1 MNDELISIVIP
12 VYNEEESLPEL
23 FRRLMPVLKNL
34 NRPFE
39 IIFVNDGSKDLSLPL
54 LLKEYNQHSD
64 VIRVIDLNGNFGQ
77 HMAIMAGFKSA
88 KGTFIITMDA
98 DLQNPP
104 EEIPNIISQLENGH
118 DVVGTIRQK
127 RKDTLFRRT
136 ASKFVNKIMN
146 KITGFALHD
155 YGCMLRGYD
164 RSIVNII
171 NEAQEISTFIP
182 ALAQKFAV
190 NPIEINVAHSERE
203 KGVSKYSL
211 SRLIRLQFDLMT
223 AFSIVPLQLMAPMGL
238 LIFGAG
244 VLIIPAAIL
253 CRWSFILPVNLIL
266 SGIIISCLGV
276 IGEYV
281 GRIYQEVR
289 KRPRYVIKK
298 FYEGEKING

>member
-1 MNDELISIVIP
+1 MNDELISIIIP

-23 FRRLMPVLKNL
+23 FRRLMPVLKKL
-34 NRPFE
+34 SRPFE
-39 IIFVNDGSKDLSLPL
+39 IIFINDGSKDLSLPY
-54 LLKEYNQHSD
+54 LLKEYNQKTD
-64 VIRVIDLNGNFGQ
+64 VIRIIDLNGNFGQ
-77 HMAIMAGFKSA
+77 HMAVMAGFKIA
-88 KGTFIITMDA
+88 KGSFIITMDA

-127 RKDTLFRRT
+127 RKDTLFRRA
-136 ASKFVNKIMN
+136 ASKFVNKMMN

-164 RSIVNII
+164 KSIVNII

-211 SRLIRLQFDLMT
+211 ARLIRLQFDLMT
-223 AFSIVPLQLMAPMGL
+223 AFSIVPLQLMAPMGIV
-238 LIFGAG
+238 IFGAG
-244 VLIIPAAIL
+244 VLMIPSAIF
-253 CRWSFILPVNLIL
+253 CGWNFILPVNFIL
-266 SGIIISCLGV
+266 SGIIISCLGI

-298 FYEGEKING
+298 IYEGEKING